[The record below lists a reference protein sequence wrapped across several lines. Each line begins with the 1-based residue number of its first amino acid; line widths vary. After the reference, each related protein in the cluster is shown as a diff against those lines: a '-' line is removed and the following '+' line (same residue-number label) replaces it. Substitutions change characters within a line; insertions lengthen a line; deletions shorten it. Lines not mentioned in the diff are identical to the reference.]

1 MLCET
6 IKKARKER
14 GLSQE
19 ELAGRLNV
27 VRQTVS
33 KWEKG
38 LSVPDAEMLVRLAE
52 ALDTSVETLLGERP
66 RLLSEENRQVGEL
79 AAQLQALQE
88 ENACFR
94 ERRRKRWRVLFLV
107 LASAVCLV
115 LLRQLAEALYS
126 QAAMDAV
133 LENSGAIGGYDGP
146 TGIYVSRI
154 PWRAASSVLAL
165 AGGAAALVGLY
176 QTRKR

>member
-52 ALDTSVETLLGERP
+52 ALDTSVENLLGERP
-66 RLLSEENRQVGEL
+66 RLLPEENRQVGEL

-88 ENACFR
+88 ENACCR
-94 ERRRKRWRVLFLV
+94 ERRKRWRVLFLV